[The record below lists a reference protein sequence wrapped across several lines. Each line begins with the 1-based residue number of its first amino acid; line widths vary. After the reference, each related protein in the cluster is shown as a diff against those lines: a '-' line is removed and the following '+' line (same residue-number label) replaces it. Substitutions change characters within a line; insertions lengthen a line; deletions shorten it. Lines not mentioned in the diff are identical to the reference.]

1 MWWVELWH
9 YWHCDKLVGE
19 EYGILSGRETDAD
32 RNMAFSGQ
40 LYQPEKVSKS
50 CRLYMYA
57 SQCNNRIECVSRL
70 NAVPLALLAIWAFLR
85 HLGLACPKG
94 CDVN

>member
-9 YWHCDKLVGE
+9 YWHCDKSVGE

-32 RNMAFSGQ
+32 GNMAFSGQ

-57 SQCNNRIECVSRL
+57 SQCSNRIECVSRL
-70 NAVPLALLAIWAFLR
+70 NAAPLALLAIWAFLR
-85 HLGLACPKG
+85 HLGLACSKG